1 MGNKKK
7 KQMEFRYYEIPYGEP
22 VLALLG
28 EQWNQS
34 YGFDRNQKLVTDL
47 HFHNLMEIGCCYEG
61 TGELVLE
68 EKKYPF
74 CGGMISVIPGKFP
87 HTTLSPGGEVSRWE
101 FLFLDVQKIVEELY
115 GQDRRLSEW
124 ILSRCS
130 RGAFCKSREEAPE
143 LYRLVVMILQE
154 MDEKKERYQEAVRG
168 IRNVRTKM
176 NVPQNRR
183 TNVYIVGR
191 DEACCRMYEGSRR
204 SFVNLAHA
212 SEIHVQTDKAGIGE
226 DAVSIVVSNAV
237 VYLPLEDLKEPV
249 YTKKG
254 SSRLPQAGDELLVQ
268 INREKIKGKFPS
280 VTTKLS
286 LHGKYAVLT
295 MGKRQ
300 TGVSMK
306 LSGEIRERLLSLAG
320 QVLEE
325 EKEPE
330 KQADRNWGFI
340 LRTNAGEAMEESLR
354 EELLR
359 LKNQWESML
368 LAAFH
373 RTCFT
378 CLVKQPPVYLNRLSD
393 LYDSAADEF
402 LTDEKDLYEAMK
414 AYLEERQP
422 KDLPK
427 LSFYQDSLLP
437 MAKLFSLDHQLEQ
450 ALRERVWLDSGGYLV
465 IQPTE
470 ALTVIDVNTGKYEGG
485 KDREKSLLKINL
497 EAARETARQIRLRN
511 LSGIILVDFINMEKE
526 ESNREL
532 LSVLDRLL
540 KTDPVHTTLV
550 DMTKL
555 SLVEITRQKKEKPL
569 LESMGR
575 LKITE

>member
-1 MGNKKK
+1 MAEKGQYLMTRREGKIFSFLLQNKKAV
-7 KQMEFRYYEIPYGEP
+7 EIHCDEEEN
-22 VLALLG
+22 ASCLG
-28 EQWNQS
+28 
-34 YGFDRNQKLVTDL
+34 
-47 HFHNLMEIGCCYEG
+47 
-61 TGELVLE
+61 
-68 EKKYPF
+68 
-74 CGGMISVIPGKFP
+74 
-87 HTTLSPGGEVSRWE
+87 
-101 FLFLDVQKIVEELY
+101 
-115 GQDRRLSEW
+115 
-124 ILSRCS
+124 
-130 RGAFCKSREEAPE
+130 
-143 LYRLVVMILQE
+143 
-154 MDEKKERYQEAVRG
+154 
-168 IRNVRTKM
+168 
-176 NVPQNRR
+176 
-183 TNVYIVGR
+183 NVYIGKIKNI
-191 DEACCRMYEGSRR
+191 AKNIQAA
-204 SFVNLAHA
+204 FV
-212 SEIHVQTDKAGIGE
+212 EIAPGE
-226 DAVSIVVSNAV
+226 VC
-237 VYLPLEDLKEPV
+237 YLPLENLKEPV

-485 KDREKSLLKINL
+485 KEREKTFLKINL

-532 LSVLDRLL
+532 LSALDRLL

-575 LKITE
+575 LKRTE

>member
-1 MGNKKK
+1 MAEKGQYLMTRREGKIFSFLLQNKKAV
-7 KQMEFRYYEIPYGEP
+7 EIHCDEEEN
-22 VLALLG
+22 ASCLG
-28 EQWNQS
+28 
-34 YGFDRNQKLVTDL
+34 
-47 HFHNLMEIGCCYEG
+47 
-61 TGELVLE
+61 
-68 EKKYPF
+68 
-74 CGGMISVIPGKFP
+74 
-87 HTTLSPGGEVSRWE
+87 
-101 FLFLDVQKIVEELY
+101 
-115 GQDRRLSEW
+115 
-124 ILSRCS
+124 
-130 RGAFCKSREEAPE
+130 
-143 LYRLVVMILQE
+143 
-154 MDEKKERYQEAVRG
+154 
-168 IRNVRTKM
+168 
-176 NVPQNRR
+176 
-183 TNVYIVGR
+183 NVYIGKIKNI
-191 DEACCRMYEGSRR
+191 AKNIQAA
-204 SFVNLAHA
+204 FV
-212 SEIHVQTDKAGIGE
+212 EIAPGE
-226 DAVSIVVSNAV
+226 VC
-237 VYLPLEDLKEPV
+237 YLPLEDLKEPV

-485 KDREKSLLKINL
+485 KEREKTFLKINL

-575 LKITE
+575 LKRTE

>member
-1 MGNKKK
+1 MAEKGQYLMTRREGKIFSFLLQNKKAV
-7 KQMEFRYYEIPYGEP
+7 EIHCDEEEN
-22 VLALLG
+22 ASCLG
-28 EQWNQS
+28 
-34 YGFDRNQKLVTDL
+34 
-47 HFHNLMEIGCCYEG
+47 
-61 TGELVLE
+61 
-68 EKKYPF
+68 
-74 CGGMISVIPGKFP
+74 
-87 HTTLSPGGEVSRWE
+87 
-101 FLFLDVQKIVEELY
+101 
-115 GQDRRLSEW
+115 
-124 ILSRCS
+124 
-130 RGAFCKSREEAPE
+130 
-143 LYRLVVMILQE
+143 
-154 MDEKKERYQEAVRG
+154 
-168 IRNVRTKM
+168 
-176 NVPQNRR
+176 
-183 TNVYIVGR
+183 NVYIGKIKNI
-191 DEACCRMYEGSRR
+191 AKNIQAA
-204 SFVNLAHA
+204 FV
-212 SEIHVQTDKAGIGE
+212 EIAPGE
-226 DAVSIVVSNAV
+226 VC
-237 VYLPLEDLKEPV
+237 YLPLEDLKEPV

-485 KDREKSLLKINL
+485 KEREKTFLKINL

-532 LSVLDRLL
+532 LSVLDHLL

-575 LKITE
+575 LKRTE

>member
-1 MGNKKK
+1 MAEKGQYLMTRREGKIFSFLLQNKKAV
-7 KQMEFRYYEIPYGEP
+7 EIHCDEEEN
-22 VLALLG
+22 ASCLG
-28 EQWNQS
+28 
-34 YGFDRNQKLVTDL
+34 
-47 HFHNLMEIGCCYEG
+47 
-61 TGELVLE
+61 
-68 EKKYPF
+68 
-74 CGGMISVIPGKFP
+74 
-87 HTTLSPGGEVSRWE
+87 
-101 FLFLDVQKIVEELY
+101 
-115 GQDRRLSEW
+115 
-124 ILSRCS
+124 
-130 RGAFCKSREEAPE
+130 
-143 LYRLVVMILQE
+143 
-154 MDEKKERYQEAVRG
+154 
-168 IRNVRTKM
+168 
-176 NVPQNRR
+176 
-183 TNVYIVGR
+183 NVYIGKIKNI
-191 DEACCRMYEGSRR
+191 AKNIQAA
-204 SFVNLAHA
+204 FV
-212 SEIHVQTDKAGIGE
+212 EIAPGE
-226 DAVSIVVSNAV
+226 VC
-237 VYLPLEDLKEPV
+237 YLPLEDLKEPV

-485 KDREKSLLKINL
+485 KEREKTFLKINL

-532 LSVLDRLL
+532 LSALDRLL

-575 LKITE
+575 LKRTE